1 MKKIWMR
8 IYNDPEAK
16 RRTDWS
22 HKYTLSTNQIILEP
36 NEEDDFIDILELELN
51 PKVTEFYVVLFFF
64 ENYFA
69 DHYVFYNIQDA
80 TKSFYENISTR
91 QELRNK
97 YEYQIIEKSYTGE
110 ITSSIYEKDYHDR
123 YVWPDKST
131 RWILKKFDLSD
142 ESNI

>member
-22 HKYTLSTNQIILEP
+22 HKYTLSTTQIVLEP
-36 NEEDDFIDILELELN
+36 REEDYFIDILEIELK
-51 PKVTEFYVVLFFF
+51 PKVTKFYVVLFFF

-69 DHYVFYNIQDA
+69 DHYVFDNLTVA
-80 TKSFYENISTR
+80 TACFYENISTR

-97 YEYQIIEKSYTGE
+97 SEHQVIEKSYTGE
-110 ITSSIYEKDYHDR
+110 ITSSVYEKDYHDR
-123 YVWPDKST
+123 FIWPDKST
-131 RWILKKFDLSD
+131 RWILKKFDIS
-142 ESNI
+142 ENS